1 MRTEVWYDV
10 TEYECWLH
18 PSSRRWKSPLDL
30 LSFVTNADIETPN
43 ARKFFKWPVFRTW
56 NFIKFRLSL
65 PLLIIWF
72 LWRIVVTIGGYFVH
86 PIMFSGNVHDPK
98 NITGHCNKVYM
109 ANLPVSISIVVY
121 ARLVILLD
129 VFEWVQYIRRDHVF
143 LHEAVLLKD
152 YATQHGNYR

>member
-1 MRTEVWYDV
+1 MLVTSFIKKMEVPFGPIEFCNQCRYRNPQCKKILQV
-10 TEYECWLH
+10 ASVSHLELH
-18 PSSRRWKSPLDL
+18 
-30 LSFVTNADIETPN
+30 
-43 ARKFFKWPVFRTW
+43 
-56 NFIKFRLSL
+56 KFRLSL

-121 ARLVILLD
+121 AALVILLD
-129 VFEWVQYIRRDHVF
+129 VFEWVQYIRRDHMF